1 VSKALLFR
9 ISHSFP
15 YIRPGCGNVQLHA
28 ESGAEDGEQH
38 GGVAA
43 ENRAAVE
50 GQSGSVEG
58 YA

>member
-1 VSKALLFR
+1 MYPSGSL
-9 ISHSFP
+9 
-15 YIRPGCGNVQLHA
+15 YVQLHA

-38 GGVAA
+38 RGVAA
-43 ENRAAVE
+43 EDRAAVE